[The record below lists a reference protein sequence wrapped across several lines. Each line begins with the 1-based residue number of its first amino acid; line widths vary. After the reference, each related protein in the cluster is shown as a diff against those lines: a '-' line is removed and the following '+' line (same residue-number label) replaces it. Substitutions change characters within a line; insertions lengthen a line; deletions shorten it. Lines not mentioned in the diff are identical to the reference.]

1 MDTPR
6 PADRGAQP
14 RTALTVR
21 INTWD
26 GNMLKVS
33 HRAFG
38 AGVMALALSL
48 SITSRPG
55 LAQQAGNAIA
65 QSGLVGKLEG
75 ASIVA
80 DPAAMPKT
88 FQEAPQLA
96 ELVKAGKLPPVK
108 DRIPAEP
115 MVLKPV
121 QSVGK
126 YGGTWRRG
134 FTGPGDVENG
144 NRINA
149 SDKLLFWDHTG
160 TKIVPSVAKNVE
172 MSADGKVYTISLRKG
187 MKWSDGAPFTADD
200 FVFWYEDL
208 YLNKEIVPTPIPD
221 MSINGKAGKLVKVD
235 ATTIQFIFEDPNFLF
250 YDLLAG
256 DTLIGGGQ
264 SVRQSQG
271 FTFGAYSPKHY
282 LKQFLPKYTSEA
294 AANELAKKE
303 GYDNWVKLVHFKKD
317 WSLNVD
323 VPTLGPWKTTR
334 PVNTPTWV
342 LERNP
347 YYYAVDTAGNQLPY
361 IDRIVMTLAQDTEI
375 LNLRAIAGEYDLQ
388 ERHID
393 LGKLPVIIENQKK
406 GNYTVHLDTA
416 INGSDTTLQVNTSFK
431 ADPEIAKWLTN
442 ADFRRA
448 LSMGVD
454 RNQLNET
461 FFLGVGTPGSAVPGE
476 DSPYFPGKEWR
487 TKYSTLDLTAA
498 NGLLDKIGL
507 TKKDSEGFRVRTD
520 NGERLR
526 IQIQAVKAF
535 MPWPA
540 HGEMIAQQWKKI
552 GIWAEAKEMERNL
565 AFTRT
570 RNNEH
575 HIMIWTN
582 GGTEI
587 LYLFPRHAIPVDPT
601 EGFMGPEFAQWYASN
616 GTQGRKPDDPNWL
629 KIFELYR
636 SAGSQK
642 EPERIKIAHEIWK
655 IIVDQQFNIGTV
667 GQSPGLMGVR
677 IANNKLGN
685 IPSRVCI
692 AQHCRTPGGSHPETW
707 FFKE

>member
-1 MDTPR
+1 
-6 PADRGAQP
+6 
-14 RTALTVR
+14 
-21 INTWD
+21 
-26 GNMLKVS
+26 MLKV
-33 HRAFG
+33 FG
-38 AGVMALALSL
+38 HALWLTLFALAGILGLS
-48 SITSRPG
+48 TADTA
-55 LAQQAGNAIA
+55 AQQASNTIA

-75 ASIVA
+75 ATIVT
-80 DPAAMPKT
+80 DAAAWPKT

-96 ELVKAGKLPPVK
+96 ELVKSGKLPQVK

-121 QSVGK
+121 HSVGK

-149 SDKLLFWDHTG
+149 SDKLMFWDFTG
-160 TKIVPSVAKNVE
+160 TKIVPSVAKGVE
-172 MSADGKVYTISLRKG
+172 MSADGKSYTISLRKG

-200 FVFWYEDL
+200 FVFWFEDL
-208 YLNKEIVPTPIPD
+208 YSNRDIVPTPIPD
-221 MSINGKAGKLVKVD
+221 MTVNGKPGKVVKVD
-235 ATTIQFIFEDPNFLF
+235 ETTVKFEFDDPYFLF

-271 FTFGAYSPKHY
+271 FTFGAYAPKHY
-282 LKQFLPKYTSEA
+282 LKQYLPKYSSLEA
-294 AANELAKKE
+294 VNAIAKQE
-303 GYDNWVKLVHFKKD
+303 GYENWVKLIHFKKD

-323 VPTLGPWKTTR
+323 VPTLGPWRTTR
-334 PVNTPTWV
+334 PINTPTWV

-347 YYYAVDTAGNQLPY
+347 YYYVVDTAGNQLPY
-361 IDRIVMTLAQDTEI
+361 IDRIVMTLSQDTEI

-406 GNYTVHLDTA
+406 GNYTLHLDTA
-416 INGSDTTLQVNTSFK
+416 INGSDTTLQINTSYR
-431 ADPEIAKWLTN
+431 ADPEIGKWLAN

-448 LSMGVD
+448 LSMGID

-487 TKYSTLDLTAA
+487 TKYSTLDLAQA
-498 NGLLDKIGL
+498 NALLDKIGL
-507 TKKDSEGFRVRTD
+507 TKKDSEGYRLRTD

-540 HGEMIAQQWKKI
+540 QGEMITQHWKKI

-575 HIMIWTN
+575 HIQIWTN

-601 EGFMGPEFAQWYASN
+601 ESFMGPEFATWYAS
-616 GTQGRKPDDPNWL
+616 GGKQGRKPDDPNWL
-629 KIFELYR
+629 KIFELYA
-636 SAGSQK
+636 SAASK
-642 EPERIKIAHEIWK
+642 PEAERIKIAQEIWK
-655 IIVDQQFNIGTV
+655 IVVDQQYGIGTV

-707 FFKE
+707 FYKE

>member
-1 MDTPR
+1 METMSMHCKR
-6 PADRGAQP
+6 WICARAVG
-14 RTALTVR
+14 
-21 INTWD
+21 
-26 GNMLKVS
+26 VS
-33 HRAFG
+33 LLLG
-38 AGVMALALSL
+38 AGATAALAQSGSL
-48 SITSRPG
+48 S
-55 LAQQAGNAIA
+55 

-75 ASIVA
+75 AELIS
-80 DPAAMPKT
+80 DPAAVPKELK
-88 FQEAPQLA
+88 EAPQLA
-96 ELVKAGKLPPVK
+96 ELVKQGKLPPVK
-108 DRIPAEP
+108 DRIPQEP
-115 MVLKPV
+115 MVIKPV
-121 QSVGK
+121 KEIGK

-149 SDKLLFWDHTG
+149 SDKLLFWDYTG
-160 TKIVPSVAKNVE
+160 TKIVPSVAKGVD
-172 MSADGKVYTISLRKG
+172 MSADGKVYTIKLRKG

-200 FVFWYEDL
+200 FVFWFEDL
-208 YLNKEIVPTPIPD
+208 YSNKDIVPTPIAD
-221 MSINGKAGKLVKVD
+221 MRVNDKPGKVVKVD
-235 ATTIQFIFEDPNFLF
+235 ETTVQFVFEDPYFLF
-250 YDLLAG
+250 YDMLAG

-264 SVRQSQG
+264 SVRQAQG

-282 LKQFLPKYTSEA
+282 LKQFLPKYSSEA
-294 AANELAKKE
+294 EVNDRAKKE
-303 GYDNWVKLVHFKKD
+303 GYDNWVKLLHFKKD
-317 WSLNVD
+317 WSLNPEL
-323 VPTLGPWKTTR
+323 PTLGPWKTTR

-342 LERNP
+342 MERNP
-347 YYYAVDTAGNQLPY
+347 YYYAIDTTGQQLPY
-361 IDRIVMTLAQDTEI
+361 IDRIVMTLAEDTEI

-406 GNYTVHLDTA
+406 GNYTVRLDTA
-416 INGSDTTLQVNTSFK
+416 QNGSDTTLQINQSFK

-448 LSMGVD
+448 LSLGID

-461 FFLGVGTPGSAVPGE
+461 FWLGVGTPGSAVPGE
-476 DSPYFPGKEWR
+476 DSPYFPGAEWR
-487 TKYSTLDLTAA
+487 KMWSVYDPAKANQMLDSL
-498 NGLLDKIGL
+498 GL
-507 TKKDSEGFRVRTD
+507 TKKDGEGFRVRSD

-540 HGEMIAQQWKKI
+540 QAEMVAQQWRKI

-565 AFTRT
+565 AFTRA

-575 HIMIWTN
+575 HIQVWTN

-601 EGFMGPEFAQWYASN
+601 EAFMGPEYAVWYAS
-616 GTQGRKPDDPNWL
+616 GGKQGRKPDDPNLL
-629 KIFELYR
+629 KIYDLYG
-636 SAGSQK
+636 SAAGKQ
-642 EPERIKIAHEIWK
+642 EAERIKIAHDIWK
-655 IIVDQQFNIGTV
+655 IMADQQYGIGTV

-677 IANNKLGN
+677 IASNKLGN

-707 FFKE
+707 FFKD

>member
-1 MDTPR
+1 M
-6 PADRGAQP
+6 
-14 RTALTVR
+14 
-21 INTWD
+21 
-26 GNMLKVS
+26 
-33 HRAFG
+33 
-38 AGVMALALSL
+38 
-48 SITSRPG
+48 
-55 LAQQAGNAIA
+55 
-65 QSGLVGKLEG
+65 
-75 ASIVA
+75 
-80 DPAAMPKT
+80 
-88 FQEAPQLA
+88 
-96 ELVKAGKLPPVK
+96 
-108 DRIPAEP
+108 PAEP
-115 MVLKPV
+115 LVVKPV
-121 QSVGK
+121 HSVGK

-172 MSADGKVYTISLRKG
+172 MSPDGKVYTISLRKG

-200 FVFWYEDL
+200 FVFWFEDL
-208 YLNKEIVPTPIPD
+208 YSNKDIVPTPIAD
-221 MSINGKAGKLVKVD
+221 MAVNGKPGKLVKVD
-235 ATTIQFIFEDPNFLF
+235 ETTVQFVFEDPYFLF
-250 YDLLAG
+250 YDMLAG

-282 LKQFLPKYTSEA
+282 LKQFLPKYSSVEA
-294 AANELAKKE
+294 VNELAKKE
-303 GYDNWVKLVHFKKD
+303 GYENWVKLIHFKKD
-317 WSLNVD
+317 WSLNPEL
-323 VPTLGPWKTTR
+323 PTLGPWKTTR

-342 LERNP
+342 MERNP
-347 YYYAVDTAGNQLPY
+347 YYFGVDTAGNQLPY

-406 GNYTVHLDTA
+406 GNYTVRLDTA
-416 INGSDTTLQVNTSFK
+416 INGSDTTLQINQSYK

-448 LSMGVD
+448 LSLGID

-461 FFLGVGTPGSAVPGE
+461 FWLGVGTPGSVVPGE

-487 TKYSTLDLTAA
+487 TKWSTLDVAQA
-498 NGLLDKIGL
+498 NALLDKIGL
-507 TKKDSEGFRVRTD
+507 GKKDSEGFRVRTD

-526 IQIQAVKAF
+526 LQMQAVKAF
-535 MPWPA
+535 IPWPA
-540 HGEMIAQQWKKI
+540 QGEMIAQQWKKI
-552 GIWAEAKEMERNL
+552 GIWAEVEGDGAQSCVHAHAQQRAPHPAVDQWRHRDPRISSRGMRSGS
-565 AFTRT
+565 TRP
-570 RNNEH
+570 RRS
-575 HIMIWTN
+575 WGRSSPN
-582 GGTEI
+582 GMLRAASRARE
-587 LYLFPRHAIPVDPT
+587 PT
-601 EGFMGPEFAQWYASN
+601 DAN
-616 GTQGRKPDDPNWL
+616 IK

-655 IIVDQQFNIGTV
+655 ILVDQQYGIGTV
-667 GQSPGLMGVR
+667 GQSPALMGVR
-677 IANNKLGN
+677 IASNKLGN
-685 IPSRVCI
+685 IPARVCI

-707 FFKE
+707 FYKE

>member
-1 MDTPR
+1 MRSSTTQLVAKMLAVTIGMAPV
-6 PADRGAQP
+6 ALGSGAYAQ
-14 RTALTVR
+14 T
-21 INTWD
+21 
-26 GNMLKVS
+26 
-33 HRAFG
+33 
-38 AGVMALALSL
+38 
-48 SITSRPG
+48 G
-55 LAQQAGNAIA
+55 LQS
-65 QSGLVGKLEG
+65 SGLVGKLEG
-75 ASIVA
+75 ATIVT
-80 DPAAMPKT
+80 DAAALPKE
-88 FQEAPQLA
+88 FKEAPQLA
-96 ELVKAGKLPPVK
+96 ELVKAGKLPAVK

-115 MVLKPV
+115 LVLKPV
-121 QSVGK
+121 HSLGK

-149 SDKLLFWDHTG
+149 SDKLMFWDYTG
-160 TKIVPSVAKNVE
+160 TKIVPSVAKGVE

-200 FVFWYEDL
+200 FVFWFEDL
-208 YLNKEIVPTPIPD
+208 YSNKEIVPTPIPD
-221 MSINGKAGKLVKVD
+221 MMINGKPGKVVKVD
-235 ATTIQFIFEDPNFLF
+235 ETTVKFEFEDPYFLF
-250 YDLLAG
+250 NDLLAG

-271 FTFGAYSPKHY
+271 FTFGAYAPKHY
-282 LKQFLPKYTSEA
+282 LKQFLPKYSSVEA
-294 AANELAKKE
+294 VNELAKKE
-303 GYDNWVKLVHFKKD
+303 GYESWVKLIHFKKD
-317 WSLNVD
+317 WSLNIE
-323 VPTLGPWKTTR
+323 VPTLGPWRTTR
-334 PVNTPTWV
+334 PISTPTWV

-347 YYYAVDTAGNQLPY
+347 YYYVVDSAGNQLPY
-361 IDRIVMTLAQDTEI
+361 IDRIVMTLSQDTEI

-406 GNYTVHLDTA
+406 GNYTLHLDTA
-416 INGSDTTLQVNTSFK
+416 INGSDTTLQPNTSFK
-431 ADPEIAKWLTN
+431 ADPEIAKWLTS

-448 LSMGVD
+448 LSMGID

-476 DSPYFPGKEWR
+476 SSPYFPGAEWR
-487 TKYSTLDLTAA
+487 TKYSTLDLAQA

-526 IQIQAVKAF
+526 LQIQTVKAF

-552 GIWAEAKEMERNL
+552 GIWAEAKEFERNL
-565 AFTRT
+565 GFGRT

-575 HIMIWTN
+575 HFQIWTN

-587 LYLFPRHAIPVDPT
+587 IYLFPRHVIPVDPT
-601 EGFMGPEFAQWYASN
+601 EAFMGPEFAQWYASN
-616 GTQGRKPDDPNWL
+616 GTQGRKPEDPAWL

-636 SAGSQK
+636 SAGSQP
-642 EPERIKIAHEIWK
+642 EAERIKIAQEIWR
-655 IIVDQQFNIGTV
+655 IVVDQQFSIGTV
-667 GQSPGLMGVR
+667 GQSPALMGVR
-677 IANNKLGN
+677 IASNKLGN

>member
-1 MDTPR
+1 MPKHCNHWIC
-6 PADRGAQP
+6 ACAVGFSLLVSAGA
-14 RTALTVR
+14 TA
-21 INTWD
+21 
-26 GNMLKVS
+26 
-33 HRAFG
+33 
-38 AGVMALALSL
+38 ALAQSGSSL
-48 SITSRPG
+48 S
-55 LAQQAGNAIA
+55 

-75 ASIVA
+75 AELIS
-80 DPAAMPKT
+80 DPAAVPKQ
-88 FQEAPQLA
+88 FKEAPQLA
-96 ELVKAGKLPPVK
+96 ELVKQGKLPPVQ
-108 DRIPAEP
+108 DRIPQEP
-115 MVLKPV
+115 LVVKPV
-121 QSVGK
+121 KETGK

-149 SDKLLFWDHTG
+149 SDKLLFWDYTG
-160 TKIVPSVAKNVE
+160 TKIVPSVAKAVD
-172 MSADGKVYTISLRKG
+172 MSADGKVYTIRLRKG

-200 FVFWYEDL
+200 FVFWFEDL
-208 YLNKEIVPTPIPD
+208 YSDKDIVPTPIAD
-221 MSINGKAGKLVKVD
+221 MRVNGKPGKVVKVD
-235 ATTIQFIFEDPNFLF
+235 ETTVQFVFEDPYFLF
-250 YDLLAG
+250 YDMLAG

-264 SVRQSQG
+264 SVRQAQG

-282 LKQFLPKYTSEA
+282 LKQFLPKYSSEA
-294 AANELAKKE
+294 AANERAKKE
-303 GYDNWVKLVHFKKD
+303 GYENWVKLLHFKKD
-317 WSLNVD
+317 WSLNPEL
-323 VPTLGPWKTTR
+323 PTLGPWKTTR

-342 LERNP
+342 MERNP
-347 YYYAVDTAGNQLPY
+347 YYYAIDTAGQQLPY
-361 IDRIVMTLAQDTEI
+361 IDRIVMTLAEDTEI

-406 GNYTVHLDTA
+406 GNYTVRLDTA
-416 INGSDTTLQVNTSFK
+416 QNGSDTTLQINQSFK

-448 LSMGVD
+448 LSLGID

-461 FFLGVGTPGSAVPGE
+461 FWLGVGTPGSAVPGE
-476 DSPYFPGKEWR
+476 DSPYFPGAEWR
-487 TKYSTLDLTAA
+487 KKWSVHDPAKANQMLDAL
-498 NGLLDKIGL
+498 GL
-507 TKKDSEGFRVRTD
+507 TKKDGEGFRVRTD

-540 HGEMIAQQWKKI
+540 QAEMIAQQWRKI

-575 HIMIWTN
+575 HIQVWTN

-601 EGFMGPEFAQWYASN
+601 EAFMGPEYAVWYAS
-616 GTQGRKPDDPNWL
+616 GGKQGRKPDDPNLL
-629 KIFELYR
+629 KIFELYT
-636 SAGSQK
+636 SAAGLQ
-642 EPERIKIAHEIWK
+642 EAERIRIAHEIWK
-655 IIVDQQFNIGTV
+655 IMADQQYGIGTV

-677 IANNKLGN
+677 IASNKLGN

-707 FFKE
+707 FFKD

>member
-1 MDTPR
+1 MRDSKTQFVARMLAVALGLVPMTL
-6 PADRGAQP
+6 ASAANAQ
-14 RTALTVR
+14 T
-21 INTWD
+21 
-26 GNMLKVS
+26 
-33 HRAFG
+33 
-38 AGVMALALSL
+38 
-48 SITSRPG
+48 G
-55 LAQQAGNAIA
+55 LQS
-65 QSGLVGKLEG
+65 SGLVGKLEG
-75 ASIVA
+75 AEIQR
-80 DPAAMPKT
+80 DPAAIPKE
-88 FQEAPQLA
+88 FKEAPQLA
-96 ELVKAGKLPPVK
+96 ELVKQGKLPPVK
-108 DRIPAEP
+108 DRLPSEP

-121 QSVGK
+121 HSVGK

-172 MSADGKVYTISLRKG
+172 MSADGRTFTISLRKG
-187 MKWSDGAPFTADD
+187 MKWSDGSSFNADD
-200 FVFWYEDL
+200 FMFWFEDL
-208 YLNKEIVPTPIPD
+208 YQNKDIVPTPTPE
-221 MSINGKAGKLVKVD
+221 MSVNGKPGKLVKVD
-235 ATTIQFIFEDPNFLF
+235 ETTVQFAFDDPYFLF
-250 YDLLAG
+250 YDILAG

-271 FTFGAYSPKHY
+271 FTFGSYAPKNY
-282 LKQFLPKYTSEA
+282 LKQFLPKYSSLEA
-294 AANELAKKE
+294 VNERAKKE
-303 GYDNWVKLVHFKKD
+303 GYENWVKLIHFKKD
-317 WSLNVD
+317 WSLNPE
-323 VPTLGPWKTTR
+323 VPTLGAWRTTR

-347 YYYAVDTAGNQLPY
+347 YYYVVDTAGNQLPY
-361 IDRIVMTLAQDTEI
+361 IDRIVMTLAEDTEI

-406 GNYTVHLDTA
+406 GNYTLHLDTA
-416 INGSDTTLQVNTSFK
+416 INGADTVLQINQSFK

-448 LSMGVD
+448 LSMGID
-454 RNQLNET
+454 RNQINET

-476 DSPYFPGKEWR
+476 NSPYFPGAEWR
-487 TKYSTLDLTAA
+487 TKWSTLDVAAA
-498 NGLLDKIGL
+498 NKLLDGIGL

-540 HGEMIAQQWKKI
+540 HAEMVAQQWRKI
-552 GIWAEAKEMERNL
+552 GISAEAKEMERNL

-575 HIMIWTN
+575 HIQVWTN

-587 LYLFPRHAIPVDPT
+587 IYLFPRHAIPVDPT
-601 EGFMGPEFAQWYASN
+601 EAFMGPEYAAWYSS
-616 GTQGRKPDDPNWL
+616 GGKQGREPTDPNMK
-629 KIFELYR
+629 KIFELYA
-636 SAGSQK
+636 SASSQK

-655 IIVDQQFNIGTV
+655 IIVDQQYGIGTV

-677 IANNKLGN
+677 IASNKLGN

>member
-1 MDTPR
+1 MSKHWICVR
-6 PADRGAQP
+6 
-14 RTALTVR
+14 AL
-21 INTWD
+21 
-26 GNMLKVS
+26 GVS
-33 HRAFG
+33 LLLG
-38 AGVMALALSL
+38 AGATAALAQSGSSL
-48 SITSRPG
+48 G
-55 LAQQAGNAIA
+55 

-75 ASIVA
+75 AELIS
-80 DPAAMPKT
+80 DPAAVPKQ
-88 FQEAPQLA
+88 FKEAPQLA
-96 ELVKAGKLPPVK
+96 ELVKQGKLPPVQ
-108 DRIPAEP
+108 DRIPQEP
-115 MVLKPV
+115 LVIKPV
-121 QSVGK
+121 KEIGK

-149 SDKLLFWDHTG
+149 SDKLLFWDYTG
-160 TKIVPSVAKNVE
+160 TKIVPSVAKAVD
-172 MSADGKVYTISLRKG
+172 MSADGKVYTIKLRKG

-200 FVFWYEDL
+200 FVFWFEDL
-208 YLNKEIVPTPIPD
+208 YSNKDIVPTPIAD
-221 MSINGKAGKLVKVD
+221 MRVNDKPGKVVKVD
-235 ATTIQFIFEDPNFLF
+235 ETTVQFVFEDPYFLF
-250 YDLLAG
+250 YDMLAG

-264 SVRQSQG
+264 SVRQAQG

-282 LKQFLPKYTSEA
+282 LKQFLPKYSSEA
-294 AANELAKKE
+294 EVNDRAKKE
-303 GYDNWVKLVHFKKD
+303 GYDNWVKLLHFKKD
-317 WSLNVD
+317 WSLNPEL
-323 VPTLGPWKTTR
+323 PTLGPWKTTR

-342 LERNP
+342 MERNP
-347 YYYAVDTAGNQLPY
+347 YYYAIDTAGQQLPY
-361 IDRIVMTLAQDTEI
+361 IDRIVMTLAEDTEI

-406 GNYTVHLDTA
+406 GNYTVRLDTA
-416 INGSDTTLQVNTSFK
+416 QNGSDTTLQINQSFK

-448 LSMGVD
+448 LSLGID

-461 FFLGVGTPGSAVPGE
+461 FWLGVGTPGSAVPGE
-476 DSPYFPGKEWR
+476 DSPYFPGAEWR
-487 TKYSTLDLTAA
+487 KLWSVYDPAKANQMLDTL
-498 NGLLDKIGL
+498 GL
-507 TKKDSEGFRVRTD
+507 TKKDGEGFRVRTD

-540 HGEMIAQQWKKI
+540 QAEMVAQQWRKI

-565 AFTRT
+565 AFTRA

-575 HIMIWTN
+575 HIQVWTN

-601 EGFMGPEFAQWYASN
+601 EAFMGPEYAVWYAS
-616 GTQGRKPDDPNWL
+616 GGKQGRKPEDPNLL
-629 KIFELYR
+629 KIYDLYG
-636 SAGSQK
+636 SAAGKQ
-642 EPERIKIAHEIWK
+642 EAERIKIAHDIWK
-655 IIVDQQFNIGTV
+655 IMADQQYGIGTV

-677 IANNKLGN
+677 IASNKLGN

-707 FFKE
+707 FFKD

>member
-1 MDTPR
+1 MSAFSR
-6 PADRGAQP
+6 PS
-14 RTALTVR
+14 TWLR
-21 INTWD
+21 IAAAASF
-26 GNMLKVS
+26 V
-33 HRAFG
+33 
-38 AGVMALALSL
+38 ALAA
-48 SITSRPG
+48 TG
-55 LAQQAGNAIA
+55 AAAQQASNAIA

-75 ASIVA
+75 ATIVT
-80 DPAAMPKT
+80 DPAAMPKA

-108 DRIPAEP
+108 DRVPSEP
-115 MVLKPV
+115 LVLKPV

-172 MSADGKVYTISLRKG
+172 MSADGKVYTISLRRG

-200 FVFWYEDL
+200 FVFWFEDL
-208 YLNKEIVPTPIPD
+208 YSNKDLVPTPIPD
-221 MSINGKAGKLVKVD
+221 MSVNGKPGKVVKVD
-235 ATTIQFIFEDPNFLF
+235 ETTVRFEFEDPYFLF

-282 LKQFLPKYTSEA
+282 LKQFLPKYSSVEA
-294 AANELAKKE
+294 VNELAKKE
-303 GYDNWVKLVHFKKD
+303 GYENWVKLIHFKKD

-323 VPTLGPWKTTR
+323 VPTLGAWKTTR
-334 PVNTPTWV
+334 PISTPTWV

-347 YYYAVDTAGNQLPY
+347 FYYVVDTAGNQLPY
-361 IDRIVMTLAQDTEI
+361 IDRIVMTLSQDTEI

-416 INGSDTTLQVNTSFK
+416 INGSDTTLQVNTSHR
-431 ADPEIAKWLTN
+431 ADPEIGKWLAN

-448 LSMGVD
+448 LSMGID

-487 TKYSTLDLTAA
+487 TKYSTLDLAQA
-498 NGLLDKIGL
+498 NKLLDGIGL

-552 GIWAEAKEMERNL
+552 GVWAESKEMERNL

-575 HIMIWTN
+575 HIQIWTN

-587 LYLFPRHAIPVDPT
+587 IYLFPRHAIPVDPT
-601 EGFMGPEFAQWYASN
+601 EGFMGPEFAQWYAS
-616 GTQGRKPDDPNWL
+616 GGKQGRKPDDPNWL
-629 KIFELYR
+629 KIFELYAP
-636 SAGSQK
+636 AGSKQ

-655 IIVDQQFNIGTV
+655 IIVDQQYNIGTV
-667 GQSPGLMGVR
+667 GQSPALMGVR

-707 FFKE
+707 FYKE

>member
-1 MDTPR
+1 MR
-6 PADRGAQP
+6 KVGGRASALGRALLGAS
-14 RTALTVR
+14 L
-21 INTWD
+21 
-26 GNMLKVS
+26 
-33 HRAFG
+33 F
-38 AGVMALALSL
+38 ALAMPQAS
-48 SITSRPG
+48 
-55 LAQQAGNAIA
+55 LAQSGGSLG
-65 QSGLVGKLEG
+65 QSGLVGQLEG
-75 ASIVA
+75 AEILT
-80 DPAAMPKT
+80 DAAAIPKA

-96 ELVKAGKLPPVK
+96 ELVKQGKLPPVK
-108 DRIPAEP
+108 DRLPAEP
-115 MVLKPV
+115 LVVKPV
-121 QSVGK
+121 HSVGK

-160 TKIVPSVAKNVE
+160 TKIVPSVAKKVD
-172 MSADGKVYTISLRKG
+172 MSPDGKVYTIHLRKG

-208 YLNKEIVPTPIPD
+208 YLNKDIVPTPIAD
-221 MSINGKAGKLVKVD
+221 MSVNGKPGKLVKIDEV
-235 ATTIQFIFEDPNFLF
+235 TVQFVFEDPYFLF
-250 YDLLAG
+250 YDMLAG

-264 SVRQSQG
+264 SVRQAQG

-282 LKQFLPKYTSEA
+282 LQQFLPKYSSVDA
-294 AANELAKKE
+294 VNERAKKE
-303 GYDNWVKLVHFKKD
+303 GYENWVKLIHFKKD
-317 WSLNVD
+317 WSLNPE

-342 LERNP
+342 MERNP
-347 YYYAVDTAGNQLPY
+347 YYFGVDTAGNQLPY

-406 GNYTVHLDTA
+406 GNYTVRLDTA
-416 INGSDTTLQVNTSFK
+416 VNGSDTTIQINQSFK

-448 LSMGVD
+448 LSLGID

-461 FFLGVGTPGSAVPGE
+461 FWLGVGTPGSAVPGE

-487 TKYSTLDLTAA
+487 SKWSTLDVAQA
-498 NGLLDKIGL
+498 NKLLDGIGL
-507 TKKDSEGFRVRTD
+507 AKKDSEGFRVRTD

-535 MPWPA
+535 VPWPA
-540 HGEMIAQQWKKI
+540 QGEMIAQQWRKI

-575 HIMIWTN
+575 HIQLWTN

-601 EGFMGPEFAQWYASN
+601 EAFMGPEFAVWYASE
-616 GTQGRKPDDPNWL
+616 GKQGREPTDPNL
-629 KIFELYR
+629 KKIFELYR
-636 SAGSQK
+636 SASSQK

-655 IIVDQQFNIGTV
+655 IMVDQQYGIGTV
-667 GQSPGLMGVR
+667 GQSPALMGVR
-677 IANNKLGN
+677 IASNKLGN

-707 FFKE
+707 FYKD

>member
-1 MDTPR
+1 MRDSKTQFVAGMLAMAIGLVPIGLV
-6 PADRGAQP
+6 GAAHGQ
-14 RTALTVR
+14 T
-21 INTWD
+21 
-26 GNMLKVS
+26 
-33 HRAFG
+33 
-38 AGVMALALSL
+38 
-48 SITSRPG
+48 G
-55 LAQQAGNAIA
+55 LQS
-65 QSGLVGKLEG
+65 SGLVGKLEG
-75 ASIVA
+75 AEIQR
-80 DPAAMPKT
+80 DPAAIPKE
-88 FQEAPQLA
+88 FKEAPQLA
-96 ELVKAGKLPPVK
+96 ELVKQGKLPPVK
-108 DRIPAEP
+108 DRLPSEP

-121 QSVGK
+121 HSVGK

-172 MSADGKVYTISLRKG
+172 MSADGKTFTISLRKG
-187 MKWSDGAPFTADD
+187 MKWSDGSPFTADD
-200 FVFWYEDL
+200 FVFWFEDL
-208 YLNKEIVPTPIPD
+208 YQNKDIVPTPTPE
-221 MSINGKAGKLVKVD
+221 MSVNGKPGKLVKVD
-235 ATTIQFIFEDPNFLF
+235 ETTVQFAFDDSYFLF
-250 YDLLAG
+250 YDILAG

-271 FTFGAYSPKHY
+271 FTFGSYAPKNY
-282 LKQFLPKYTSEA
+282 LKQFLPKYSSLE
-294 AANELAKKE
+294 AANERAKKE
-303 GYDNWVKLVHFKKD
+303 GYENWVKLIHFKKD
-317 WSLNVD
+317 WSLNPE
-323 VPTLGPWKTTR
+323 VPTLGAWRTTR

-347 YYYAVDTAGNQLPY
+347 YYYVVDTAGNQLPY
-361 IDRIVMTLAQDTEI
+361 IDRIVMTLAEDTEI

-406 GNYTVHLDTA
+406 GNYTLHLDTA
-416 INGSDTTLQVNTSFK
+416 INGADTVLQINQSFK

-448 LSMGVD
+448 LSMGID
-454 RNQLNET
+454 RNQINET

-476 DSPYFPGKEWR
+476 SSPYFPGAEWR
-487 TKYSTLDLTAA
+487 TKWSTLDVAAA
-498 NGLLDKIGL
+498 NKLLDGIGL
-507 TKKDSEGFRVRTD
+507 TKKDGEGFRVRTD

-540 HGEMIAQQWKKI
+540 HAEMIAQQWRKI
-552 GIWAEAKEMERNL
+552 GISAEAKEMERNL

-575 HIMIWTN
+575 HIMVWTN

-587 LYLFPRHAIPVDPT
+587 IYLFPRHAVPVDAT
-601 EGFMGPEFAQWYASN
+601 EAFMGPEYAAWYSS
-616 GTQGRKPDDPNWL
+616 GGKQGREPTDPNMK
-629 KIFELYR
+629 KIFELYA
-636 SAGSQK
+636 SASSQK

-655 IIVDQQFNIGTV
+655 IIVDQQYGIGTV

-677 IANNKLGN
+677 VASNKLGN

>member
-1 MDTPR
+1 MSKHWICVR
-6 PADRGAQP
+6 
-14 RTALTVR
+14 AL
-21 INTWD
+21 
-26 GNMLKVS
+26 GVS
-33 HRAFG
+33 LLLG
-38 AGVMALALSL
+38 AGVTAALAQSGSSL
-48 SITSRPG
+48 G
-55 LAQQAGNAIA
+55 

-75 ASIVA
+75 AELIS
-80 DPAAMPKT
+80 DPAAVPKQ
-88 FQEAPQLA
+88 FKEAPQLA
-96 ELVKAGKLPPVK
+96 ELVKQGKLPPVQ
-108 DRIPAEP
+108 DRIPQEP
-115 MVLKPV
+115 LVIKPV
-121 QSVGK
+121 KEIGK

-149 SDKLLFWDHTG
+149 SDQLLFWDYTG
-160 TKIVPSVAKNVE
+160 TKIVPSVAKAVD
-172 MSADGKVYTISLRKG
+172 MSADGKVYTIRLRKG

-200 FVFWYEDL
+200 FVFWFEDL
-208 YLNKEIVPTPIPD
+208 YSNKDVVPTPIAD
-221 MSINGKAGKLVKVD
+221 MRVNDKPGKVVKVD
-235 ATTIQFIFEDPNFLF
+235 ETIVQFVFEDPYFLF
-250 YDLLAG
+250 YDMLAG

-264 SVRQSQG
+264 SVRQAQG

-282 LKQFLPKYTSEA
+282 LKQFLPKYSSEA
-294 AANELAKKE
+294 EVNDRAKKE
-303 GYDNWVKLVHFKKD
+303 GYDNWVKLLHFKKD
-317 WSLNVD
+317 WSLNPEL
-323 VPTLGPWKTTR
+323 PTLGPWKTTR

-342 LERNP
+342 MERNP
-347 YYYAVDTAGNQLPY
+347 YYYAIDTTGQQLPY
-361 IDRIVMTLAQDTEI
+361 IDRIVMTLAEDTEI

-406 GNYTVHLDTA
+406 GNYTVRLDTA
-416 INGSDTTLQVNTSFK
+416 QNGSDTTLQINQSFK

-448 LSMGVD
+448 LSLGID

-461 FFLGVGTPGSAVPGE
+461 FWLGVGTPGSAVPGE
-476 DSPYFPGKEWR
+476 DSPYFPGAEWR
-487 TKYSTLDLTAA
+487 KLWSVYDPAKANQMLDTL
-498 NGLLDKIGL
+498 GL
-507 TKKDSEGFRVRTD
+507 TKKDGEGFRVRTD

-540 HGEMIAQQWKKI
+540 QAEMVAQQWRKI

-565 AFTRT
+565 AFTRA

-575 HIMIWTN
+575 HIQVWTN

-601 EGFMGPEFAQWYASN
+601 EAFMGPEYAVWYAS
-616 GTQGRKPDDPNWL
+616 GGKQGRKPEDPNLL
-629 KIFELYR
+629 KIYDLYG
-636 SAGSQK
+636 SAAGKQ
-642 EPERIKIAHEIWK
+642 EAERIKIAHDIWK
-655 IIVDQQFNIGTV
+655 IMADQQYGIGTV

-677 IANNKLGN
+677 IASNKLGN

-707 FFKE
+707 FFKD

>member
-1 MDTPR
+1 MF
-6 PADRGAQP
+6 
-14 RTALTVR
+14 
-21 INTWD
+21 
-26 GNMLKVS
+26 KVYG
-33 HRAFG
+33 HAPWLNIF
-38 AGVMALALSL
+38 ALAGILGLSAAD
-48 SITSRPG
+48 TA
-55 LAQQAGNAIA
+55 AQQASNTIA

-75 ASIVA
+75 ATIVTDA
-80 DPAAMPKT
+80 TAWPKT

-96 ELVKAGKLPPVK
+96 ELVKGGKLPQVK

-121 QSVGK
+121 HSVGK

-149 SDKLLFWDHTG
+149 SDKLLFWDFTG
-160 TKIVPSVAKNVE
+160 TKIVPSVAKGVE
-172 MSADGKVYTISLRKG
+172 MSADGKSYTISLRKG

-200 FVFWYEDL
+200 FVFWFEDL
-208 YLNKEIVPTPIPD
+208 YSNRDIVPTPIPD
-221 MSINGKAGKLVKVD
+221 MTVNGKPGKVVKVD
-235 ATTIQFIFEDPNFLF
+235 ETTVKFEFDDPYFLF

-271 FTFGAYSPKHY
+271 FTFGAYAPKHY
-282 LKQFLPKYTSEA
+282 LKQYLPKYSSLEA
-294 AANELAKKE
+294 VNAIAKQE
-303 GYDNWVKLVHFKKD
+303 GYENWVKLIHFKKD

-323 VPTLGPWKTTR
+323 VPTLGPWRTTR
-334 PVNTPTWV
+334 PINTPTWV

-361 IDRIVMTLAQDTEI
+361 IDRIVMTLSQDTEI

-406 GNYTVHLDTA
+406 GNYTLHLDTA
-416 INGSDTTLQVNTSFK
+416 INGSDTTLQINSSYR
-431 ADPEIAKWLTN
+431 ADPEIGKWLAN

-487 TKYSTLDLTAA
+487 TKWSTLDLTQA
-498 NGLLDKIGL
+498 NALLDKIGL
-507 TKKDSEGFRVRTD
+507 TKKDGDGYRVRTD

-540 HGEMIAQQWKKI
+540 QGEMIAQQWKKI
-552 GIWAEAKEMERNL
+552 GIWAESKEMERNL

-575 HIMIWTN
+575 HIQIWTN

-601 EGFMGPEFAQWYASN
+601 ESFMGPEFAIWYAS
-616 GTQGRKPDDPNWL
+616 GGKQGRKPDDPNWL
-629 KIFELYR
+629 KIFELYA
-636 SAGSQK
+636 SAASK
-642 EPERIKIAHEIWK
+642 PEAERIKIAQEIWK
-655 IIVDQQFNIGTV
+655 IVVDQQYGIGTV

-707 FFKE
+707 FYKE